1 MDDIISFSVC
11 MAVYRGD
18 NAEDFATAVRSV
30 YAKQTVKPT
39 EIIVVVDG
47 PIPDALENTLAMLQ
61 DEAPLR
67 IIRFDE
73 NRGHAA
79 ARQAGLEAASNGI
92 VALMDA
98 DDISVPDRFEKQLAF
113 MAEHPDAAVIGGQID
128 EFVGTL
134 ENVVG
139 RREVP
144 CENEEIHIWLKG
156 RCPFNQM
163 SVTMLRTPALAVGG
177 YQDWYCDEDYYLWCR
192 MALAGYRFANLPDVL
207 VNVRV
212 GAEMYSRRGGWRYF
226 RSEAKL
232 QRYMLRN
239 KLIGLPRYLYNV
251 AGRFAVQVAIPN
263 KVRGFVFQKLFR
275 K

>member
-1 MDDIISFSVC
+1 MC
-11 MAVYRGD
+11 VYRGD
-18 NAEDFATAVRSV
+18 NAADFATAVRSV
-30 YAKQTVKPT
+30 YTAQTVKPT

-47 PIPDALENTLAMLQ
+47 PIPDTLETTLAMLQ

-79 ARQAGLEAASNGI
+79 ARQAGLEAASTEL
-92 VALMDA
+92 VAIMDA
-98 DDISVPDRFEKQLAF
+98 DDISEPDRFEKQLRALEREPKVSVF
-113 MAEHPDAAVIGGQID
+113 GGQIR
-128 EFVGTL
+128 EFVGDPS
-134 ENVVG
+134 NMVG
-139 RREVP
+139 ERLVP
-144 CENEEIHIWLKG
+144 SDNGEIKSYLKS
-156 RCPFNQM
+156 RCPMNL
-163 SVTMLRTPALAVGG
+163 VTVMYRKSDVVAVGG
-177 YQDWYCDEDYYLWCR
+177 FIDWYCEEDYYLWVR
-192 MALAGYRFANLPDVL
+192 MALAGYKFANVPDVL